1 MYAVNKIIN
10 IKQIDHKFL
19 ESGHTHMECDSMH
32 AAIEFAK
39 KKTQINVPSQW
50 DTVITMARRGKPY
63 TVVPVKYGDFYD
75 FKHLKSKNK
84 KSTHSDNGVKVNW
97 TQMKWMRFTESDPH
111 ACYFKYN
118 MNDNDFERVQLK
130 KETQPSAEDPLS
142 KLYKSKL
149 PISSAKKK
157 DLIALCKKG
166 IIPSE
171 FHDYYKSLPTSQSAT
186 ELLAEPDIEESDVDT
201 DAE

>member
-1 MYAVNKIIN
+1 
-10 IKQIDHKFL
+10 
-19 ESGHTHMECDSMH
+19 
-32 AAIEFAK
+32 
-39 KKTQINVPSQW
+39 
-50 DTVITMARRGKPY
+50 
-63 TVVPVKYGDFYD
+63 
-75 FKHLKSKNK
+75 
-84 KSTHSDNGVKVNW
+84 
-97 TQMKWMRFTESDPH
+97 
-111 ACYFKYN
+111 

-130 KETQPSAEDPLS
+130 KETQPSAKCPLS